1 MRCRDCHDPDAHHP
15 EVLDPAARPH
25 GMPRL
30 PLLVRMIALL
40 LTLALFSVSSLSND
54 AHAADRNI
62 VLFVADDLGCDL
74 GCYGNRVIKTPHI
87 DQFAREGTIF
97 EHAFA
102 TTASCSASRSVIL
115 SGLFNHANAQY
126 GHQHHYHHFSS
137 YDWIKSLPWFLGK
150 AGYRTARV
158 GKYHVAPESVY
169 HFDENLGGFGRDV
182 VRMVDE
188 AKKFVTAD
196 SARPFFLYICT
207 SDPHRGGGKT
217 SGRDLAPDRFGNRP
231 KGYRGIE
238 TIEYSPD
245 EVIVPP
251 FLPDTKACREELA
264 QYYQS
269 VSRVDQGFGYLI
281 EMLKEAG
288 AYDNTLI
295 LLISDH
301 GIAMPGAKTNV
312 YEPGLRSP
320 CIVRLPGASA
330 RGIKSS
336 AMLSWVDLTPTL
348 LDFAGIL
355 DRKTSSVP
363 ASIATMPPNIHLP
376 NRGKPIPYRFHGRSF
391 LPVIEEVD
399 PKGWDEVFASHTFHE
414 IQMYY
419 PMRVVRE
426 RRYKLIWN
434 IAYPLPYPF
443 ASDLWAASTWQA
455 QWRQGPEAPYGKRTV
470 DQYVHRAQF
479 ELYDL
484 EVDPNESHNLAGD
497 PKYAE
502 LLEAMKEKLKR
513 FQKRTQDPWILKWQ
527 YE

>member
-1 MRCRDCHDPDAHHP
+1 MFNDDQAGRPREARRPGRRMWGAMILAGMAASCLGVAG
-15 EVLDPAARPH
+15 PA
-25 GMPRL
+25 
-30 PLLVRMIALL
+30 V
-40 LTLALFSVSSLSND
+40 VSG
-54 AHAADRNI
+54 ADRNI

-74 GCYGNRVIKTPHI
+74 GCYGHPVVKSPRI
-87 DQFAREGTIF
+87 DQFAREGTLF
-97 EHAFA
+97 RYAFA

-137 YDWIKSLPWFLGK
+137 YDWIKSLPWFLK
-150 AGYRTARV
+150 QAGYRTARV

-169 HFDENLGGFGRDV
+169 IFDKNLGGFGRNV

-188 AKKFVTAD
+188 ARPFITAD
-196 SARPFFLYICT
+196 PDRPFFLYICT

-217 SGRDLAPDRFGNRP
+217 DRRPLAPDRFGNRP
-231 KGYRGIE
+231 NGYPGIE
-238 TIEYSPD
+238 RRTYDPK
-245 EVIVPP
+245 EVVVPP
-251 FLPDTKACREELA
+251 FLPDTTACREELA

-269 VSRVDQGFGYLI
+269 VSRVDQGFGYLLD
-281 EMLKEAG
+281 MLRETG
-288 AYDNTLI
+288 NYDNTLI
-295 LLISDH
+295 MLISDH
-301 GIAMPGAKTNV
+301 GIAMPGAKTTV

-320 CIVRLPGASA
+320 CIVRLPHAER
-330 RGIKSS
+330 RGIENS
-336 AMLSWVDLTPTL
+336 AMISWVDITPTL

-355 DRKTSSVP
+355 DRKTSSVA
-363 ASIATMPPNIHLP
+363 ASIATMPPDIHRP
-376 NRGKPIPYRFHGRSF
+376 RRGKPIPYTFQGRSF
-391 LPVIEEVD
+391 LPIIETPR
-399 PKGWDEVFASHTFHE
+399 PKGWDEVYASHTFHE

-455 QWRQGPEAPYGKRTV
+455 QWRQGPEAMYGKRTV

-484 EVDPNESHNLAGD
+484 ESDPDESHNLAGD

-502 LLEAMKEKLKR
+502 LLQAMKDKLKA
-513 FQKRTQDPWILKWQ
+513 FQRRTQDPWILKWD